1 MKIDLDKIQ
10 ILTHKE
16 MIREGNMSV
25 RHINSCLKNNELDDE
40 DKKVINLNK
49 VISDPSFNLIK
60 FSSKKEIVFNYGSS
74 SIV

>member
-40 DKKVINLNK
+40 DKKVLGLTGNNPVSVLTINGQRYSLHPIIEN
-49 VISDPSFNLIK
+49 
-60 FSSKKEIVFNYGSS
+60 
-74 SIV
+74 